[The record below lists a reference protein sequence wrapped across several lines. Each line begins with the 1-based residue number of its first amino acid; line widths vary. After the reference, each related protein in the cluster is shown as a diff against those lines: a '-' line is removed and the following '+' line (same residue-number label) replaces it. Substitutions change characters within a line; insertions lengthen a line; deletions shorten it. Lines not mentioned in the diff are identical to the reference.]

1 MAVGIAADIAPATA
15 FRTSPAMSVGFRPR
29 LSDMSPTKHPPISI
43 PEEEGGKEGRRREK
57 EGKKEGKGGKRRER
71 RSVGYVSMLEST
83 NVSMPHTAPP
93 AHQHTASTQ
102 GG

>member
-43 PEEEGGKEGRRREK
+43 PEEEGGKEGRRREG
-57 EGKKEGKGGKRRER
+57 GKKEGKGGKEGGKRREKEGKKER
-71 RSVGYVSMLEST
+71 GLC
-83 NVSMPHTAPP
+83 
-93 AHQHTASTQ
+93 
-102 GG
+102 